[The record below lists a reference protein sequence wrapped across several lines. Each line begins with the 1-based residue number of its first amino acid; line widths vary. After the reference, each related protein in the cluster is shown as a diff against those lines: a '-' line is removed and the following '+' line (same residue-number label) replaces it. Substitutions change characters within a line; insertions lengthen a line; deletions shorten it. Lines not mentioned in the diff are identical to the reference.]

1 MSQHYIGGLHLS
13 VWDLKKRASF
23 LYYRLFRVEKVA
35 FFSALQA
42 PQHNP
47 LPTAP
52 IDSPTLRLQ
61 PPPTGCPAALSRL
74 LVPPL
79 VPTMCRHFHPSRRR
93 LLVGYAATRLDTLF
107 IPRPAPLLS
116 PLPPRSSAHL
126 FHSRDPSSRPPIGVN
141 NVSPLPPLAPPSP
154 GRFCSDQTCH
164 FTYSAHLFHSRCQSS
179 RPSFGVNNV
188 SPFPPRAPP
197 SPAEIRSDN
206 S

>member
-1 MSQHYIGGLHLS
+1 
-13 VWDLKKRASF
+13 VT
-23 LYYRLFRVEKVA
+23 

-79 VPTMCRHFHPSRRR
+79 VPTTCRHFHPSRRR

-154 GRFCSDQTCH
+154 GRFAATRHVILLIPYAYSTAGVANFYVLLLVSTMCRH
-164 FTYSAHLFHSRCQSS
+164 FRRVRLPLLLRFAATILDTFCQGHRAAAASLFKESR
-179 RPSFGVNNV
+179 
-188 SPFPPRAPP
+188 
-197 SPAEIRSDN
+197 D
-206 S
+206 